1 MPIFLVIIPIEKGPL
16 ASCTGCLRG
25 ERKDKV
31 FLRAQLV
38 QARAIGDCCFAGA
51 VWSGRKKKY
60 KGSFLIC
67 RIVCKGTQTCKR
79 SQHAEG
85 FSL

>member
-16 ASCTGCLRG
+16 ASRTGCLRD

-38 QARAIGDCCFAGA
+38 QARAVGDCCFAGA
-51 VWSGRKKKY
+51 VWGGRK
-60 KGSFLIC
+60 
-67 RIVCKGTQTCKR
+67 
-79 SQHAEG
+79 
-85 FSL
+85 